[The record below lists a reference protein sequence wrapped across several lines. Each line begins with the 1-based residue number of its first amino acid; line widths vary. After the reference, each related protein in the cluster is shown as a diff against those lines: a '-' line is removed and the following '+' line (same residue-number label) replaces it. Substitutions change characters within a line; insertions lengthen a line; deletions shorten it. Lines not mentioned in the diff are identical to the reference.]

1 MDSTMD
7 ALTKQAYA
15 TPAVRA
21 NLVNSG
27 MISLYCDYSG
37 SEQHAH
43 AVACTFV
50 FNRSLRVQAKRLEY
64 DYALGSDYGELQAI
78 YFSLEWL
85 ARALTEEQLRPT
97 PKSAVVFT
105 DCQAIERLL
114 AKAYFADVRYA
125 VVRNDI
131 HAILERLGTLHPDI
145 EIRIKHMHRH
155 KTNNALHRMAH
166 NAARKC
172 IGK

>member
-7 ALTKQAYA
+7 ALIKHAYA

-37 SEQHAH
+37 SEQHVH

-50 FNRSLRVQAKRLEY
+50 FNRTLRVQAKRLEY
-64 DYALGSDYGELQAI
+64 DHVLGSDYGELQAI

-85 ARALTEEQLRPT
+85 ARALTEEQLHPM
-97 PKSAVVFT
+97 PKSAVVWT
-105 DCQAIERLL
+105 DCHAIERLL
-114 AKAYFADVRYA
+114 TKASFADARYA
-125 VVRNDI
+125 VVRDAI
-131 HAILERLGTLHPDI
+131 HAILERLRAEHPDV
-145 EIRIKHMHRH
+145 EILIKHMHRH